1 MDVYKDWM
9 AIHDED
15 EAVGAREFEVI
26 KMVDGMKGF
35 LNIGWERLD
44 KGRQDGV
51 WRNKFDEARA
61 KGQNIPLQ
69 PHIKIHN
76 G

>member
-9 AIHDED
+9 DIHDED

-51 WRNKFDEARA
+51 
-61 KGQNIPLQ
+61 
-69 PHIKIHN
+69 
-76 G
+76 